1 MWVKRW
7 SFSWLTEAGVPD
19 VHWVNPSQYAWRNGA
34 SLETLCTAIRR
45 EWKICCINI
54 VGMRWFVEL
63 WFAQY
68 RASNDIDRRRFLW
81 ELNQLKSS
89 SHILL
94 LHRYEK
100 QIRQCTSYPK
110 KHSKRKKFISFWN
123 FVIWST
129 EHLQKF
135 FYNLQIIVL
144 ENNACWFRDTCFTKT
159 FVARVR
165 HSQVSQV
172 SSACCIT
179 FLKTLSGHSKALIT
193 PLEGSSYP
201 RSGVGN

>member
-1 MWVKRW
+1 LWVKRW
-7 SFSWLTEAGVPD
+7 SFSWLTEAGAPD

-110 KHSKRKKFISFWN
+110 KHSKRRKIHFILEFCHLINRTFAKIFLQLTNNSFRKQCLL
-123 FVIWST
+123 IQR
-129 EHLQKF
+129 HLLHK
-135 FYNLQIIVL
+135 NI
-144 ENNACWFRDTCFTKT
+144 CSPSKT
-159 FVARVR
+159 FA
-165 HSQVSQV
+165 SFSG
-172 SSACCIT
+172 
-179 FLKTLSGHSKALIT
+179 FLSVLYHFPQNLIGSF
-193 PLEGSSYP
+193 EGAYHAIG
-201 RSGVGN
+201 R